1 MLQLEAEQAR
11 PASGAAEPPAVHA
24 PVVEQL
30 RAECSQLQAEVQ
42 RLGACLA
49 AAQREGAAELA
60 EAAARAQAQQQ
71 VGVMVAVPG
80 VPASRPIIGFYSR
93 IGAALGFPIQG

>member
-1 MLQLEAEQAR
+1 M
-11 PASGAAEPPAVHA
+11 ASAATETPSTS

-30 RAECSQLQAEVQ
+30 RAECIQLQAEVQ

-49 AAQREGAAELA
+49 AAQREGAAQLA

-71 VGVMVAVPG
+71 VG
-80 VPASRPIIGFYSR
+80 
-93 IGAALGFPIQG
+93 

>member
-1 MLQLEAEQAR
+1 VLQLETEQGKPPEA
-11 PASGAAEPPAVHA
+11 PAVN
-24 PVVEQL
+24 PLVEQL

-49 AAQREGAAELA
+49 AAQREGAAQLA

-71 VGVMVAVPG
+71 VG
-80 VPASRPIIGFYSR
+80 
-93 IGAALGFPIQG
+93 